1 MMKPGANLVAVLGI
15 NGADAP
21 NPAGL
26 IGSLVV
32 KYRDGRTLEVPT
44 DGTWQAALTVK
55 GKWTSDAAASQR
67 WTPALE
73 LGPLGMPP
81 WGNISQIQTSSQLF
95 PEVADIC
102 RLLDKLGVPPDFSYR
117 ARSSTHSL
125 RYIHRTIGKSDVY
138 FVANKTAQAEDAV
151 CCFRVHDRRPELW
164 WPETGRIESAA
175 VYDQAD
181 GCVRL
186 PLHLDPS
193 GSVFVLFRGGAAIE
207 PDRITSVSRDGQ
219 AVLETAKAEKLP
231 PGQRDE
237 SHHPGPP
244 RRWRHGSRSP
254 AVGAAMSSKRPPA
267 RAGSSMWPCCPSRRR
282 SPDPGKC
289 GLQRVEAPGPH
300 RARQA
305 DFLER
310 A

>member
-26 IGSLVV
+26 IGSLVL

-55 GKWTSDAAASQR
+55 GKWNSDAAASQR
-67 WTPALE
+67 WTAALE
-73 LGPLGMPP
+73 LGPLGMSSLGKHRANPDRVATVP
-81 WGNISQIQTSSQLF
+81 GGGRHLPAAGQDGRAARLQLPHPRVRPIACVTSTARIGGN
-95 PEVADIC
+95 
-102 RLLDKLGVPPDFSYR
+102 
-117 ARSSTHSL
+117 
-125 RYIHRTIGKSDVY
+125 DVY
-138 FVANKTAQAEDAV
+138 FVANKTPQAEDAV

-164 WPETGRIESAA
+164 WPETGRIEPAA

-193 GSVFVLFRGGAAIE
+193 GSVFVVFRGGAAIE

-219 AVLETAKAEKLP
+219 RSGKQRTRQNLP
-231 PGQRDE
+231 PAQ
-237 SHHPGPP
+237 
-244 RRWRHGSRSP
+244 P
-254 AVGAAMSSKRPPA
+254 AMNPITLIR
-267 RAGSSMWPCCPSRRR
+267 RAGGRIEAEVRQPGSYVLKTAAGQSRQFNVAMLPEPQEIAGPMGSAVCRGWRR
-282 SPDPGKC
+282 
-289 GLQRVEAPGPH
+289 PGPH
-300 RARQA
+300 RAR
-305 DFLER
+305 
-310 A
+310 